1 MARMKLEVQGLDGI
15 MKRLN
20 NANADVKQAV
30 NRALTETHRIVTEKA
45 DTAIQQHRETGLTE
59 RSLRRN
65 AVIEWQG
72 NVAEV
77 KVGFDIAHGGLASVF
92 LMYGTPRRT
101 PPMKAVPALY
111 NAFFGKST
119 QQEYIRAQEEI
130 LYDAIREA
138 ESK

>member
-20 NANADVKQAV
+20 DANADVKQAV

-45 DTAIQQHRETGLTE
+45 DTAIQQHRLTGQTE

-92 LMYGTPRRT
+92 LMYGTPR
-101 PPMKAVPALY
+101 KKKDQKLY

>member
-1 MARMKLEVQGLDGI
+1 MARIKLEVAGLDGI

-20 NANADVKQAV
+20 NANADVKHAV

-45 DTAIQQHRETGLTE
+45 DKVAKKHHVSGDTE
-59 RSLRRN
+59 ESLRRN

-72 NVAEV
+72 DVASV
-77 KVGFDIAHGGLASVF
+77 KVGFDIAHGGLASIF
-92 LMYGTPRRT
+92 LMYGTPR
-101 PPMKAVPALY
+101 MKKDQQLY

-119 QQEYIRAQEEI
+119 QQEIVRAQEEI
-130 LYDAIREA
+130 LYNAIREA

>member
-1 MARMKLEVQGLDGI
+1 MARMKLEVQGLDSI

-20 NANADVKQAV
+20 DANADVKQAV

-45 DTAIQQHRETGLTE
+45 DTAIQQHRLTGMTE

-92 LMYGTPRRT
+92 LMYGTPR
-101 PPMKAVPALY
+101 KKKDQKLY

>member
-1 MARMKLEVQGLDGI
+1 MARMKLEVQGLDDI

-45 DTAIQQHRETGLTE
+45 DTAIQQHRLTGMTE

-72 NVAEV
+72 NTAEV

-92 LMYGTPRRT
+92 LMYGTPRV
-101 PPMKAVPALY
+101 KKVQALY

>member
-1 MARMKLEVQGLDGI
+1 MARMKLEVQGLDDI

-20 NANADVKQAV
+20 DANADVKQAV

-45 DTAIQQHRETGLTE
+45 DTAIQQHRLTGQTE

-92 LMYGTPRRT
+92 LMYGTPR
-101 PPMKAVPALY
+101 KKKDQKLY

>member
-1 MARMKLEVQGLDGI
+1 MARMKLEVQGLDSI

-20 NANADVKQAV
+20 DANADVKQAV
-30 NRALTETHRIVTEKA
+30 NRALTETHRIVTKKA
-45 DTAIQQHRETGLTE
+45 DTAIQQHRLTGQTE

-77 KVGFDIAHGGLASVF
+77 KVGFDIAHGGLASIF
-92 LMYGTPRRT
+92 LMYGTPRKKKDQ
-101 PPMKAVPALY
+101 MLY

>member
-72 NVAEV
+72 DVAEV
-77 KVGFDIAHGGLASVF
+77 KVGFDIAHGGLASIF
-92 LMYGTPRRT
+92 LMYGTPRI
-101 PPMKAVPALY
+101 KKDQKLY

-119 QQEYIRAQEEI
+119 QQEIVRAQEEI

>member
-20 NANADVKQAV
+20 DANADVKQAV
-30 NRALTETHRIVTEKA
+30 NRALTEPHRIVTEKA
-45 DTAIQQHRETGLTE
+45 DTAIQQHRLTGMTE

-92 LMYGTPRRT
+92 LMYGTPR
-101 PPMKAVPALY
+101 KKKDQKLY
-111 NAFFGKST
+111 NAFFGKTT

-138 ESK
+138 EK

>member
-20 NANADVKQAV
+20 DANADVKQAV

-45 DTAIQQHRETGLTE
+45 DTAIQQHRLTGMTE

-92 LMYGTPRRT
+92 LMYGTPR
-101 PPMKAVPALY
+101 KKKDQKLY

>member
-20 NANADVKQAV
+20 DANADVKQAV

-45 DTAIQQHRETGLTE
+45 DTAIQQHRLTGMTE

-92 LMYGTPRRT
+92 LMYGTPR
-101 PPMKAVPALY
+101 KKKDQKLY
-111 NAFFGKST
+111 NAFFGKTT

-138 ESK
+138 EK

>member
-1 MARMKLEVQGLDGI
+1 MARIKLEVQGLDGI

-20 NANADVKQAV
+20 DANADVKQAV

-45 DTAIQQHRETGLTE
+45 DTAIQQHRLTGQTE

-77 KVGFDIAHGGLASVF
+77 KVGFDIAHGGPASVF
-92 LMYGTPRRT
+92 LMYGTPR
-101 PPMKAVPALY
+101 KKKDQKLY

>member
-20 NANADVKQAV
+20 DANADVKQAV

-45 DTAIQQHRETGLTE
+45 DTAIQQHRLTGQTE

-72 NVAEV
+72 DVAEV

-92 LMYGTPRRT
+92 LMHGTPR
-101 PPMKAVPALY
+101 KKKDQKLY

>member
-45 DTAIQQHRETGLTE
+45 DTAIQQHRLTGQTE

-92 LMYGTPRRT
+92 LMYGTPR
-101 PPMKAVPALY
+101 KKKDQKLY